1 MFATT
6 LSPLYG
12 IFVVFII
19 YYYLIKTTTVS
30 DIKKY
35 ICLFEITHFNKNKY
49 LFIIKL
55 QLLFTNNYI
64 GIRFLKNVFLQE
76 FYINTLYY
84 YSDTL

>member
-55 QLLFTNNYI
+55 
-64 GIRFLKNVFLQE
+64 
-76 FYINTLYY
+76 
-84 YSDTL
+84 